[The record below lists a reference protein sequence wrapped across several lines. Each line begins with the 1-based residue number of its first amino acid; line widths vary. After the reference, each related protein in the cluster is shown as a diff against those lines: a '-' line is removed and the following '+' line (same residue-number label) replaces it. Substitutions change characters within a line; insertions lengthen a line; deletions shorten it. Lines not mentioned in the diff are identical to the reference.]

1 MIEWGS
7 FLVVAAASLV
17 GACVL
22 VAIAALG
29 IRMFEG
35 GALARTDDPH
45 TGRAARAGARALFVL
60 CGLLVLFGV
69 YLIVPVFH

>member
-1 MIEWGS
+1 MIEWGA

-22 VAIAALG
+22 VSVAALG
-29 IRMFEG
+29 IRLFESGVRAQAEDPRG
-35 GALARTDDPH
+35 GRM
-45 TGRAARAGARALFVL
+45 ARAGARALFVL
-60 CGLLVLFGV
+60 CGLVVLFGV

>member
-7 FLVVAAASLV
+7 FLVVAAASLT

-22 VAIAALG
+22 VTIAALG
-29 IRMFEG
+29 IRLFES
-35 GALARTDDPH
+35 GARAHAADPR
-45 TGRAARAGARALFVL
+45 TGRMALTGARALFIL
-60 CGLLVLFGV
+60 CGFVVLFGV